1 MATIALN
8 HDNNCTYSV
17 PIVALIQYGSMGC
30 DLPADG
36 AEELLTVLKNDMAAY
51 YSGEDPHII
60 IFTGNMVTD

>member
-1 MATIALN
+1 
-8 HDNNCTYSV
+8 
-17 PIVALIQYGSMGC
+17 MGC